1 MIQDIMQEA
10 EGNGSPRQGIYIV
23 EDGYITYCSEDV
35 AAMLGAE
42 PSALEYASFLAVIR
56 QRVEND
62 KAEEFQKLMEGRRR
76 RIHFYTEAHTGSRV
90 PINMELYAQLV
101 EDVSS
106 RKIMGFMVDV
116 TEKQVIES
124 KLQDTLK
131 DLADMKYALD
141 QSSIVAITDQ
151 KGRITYVNDKFCEI
165 SGYTREELI
174 GNTHR
179 VVNSGGHDREFFK
192 EMWRTIGSGN
202 VWKGE
207 LRNQTKEGSYYWVE
221 TTIVPVKDETGKPY
235 QYLAIRND
243 ITDNKKNEETIR
255 HMAYYDHLTGLAN
268 RRLFDETL
276 HSKVETAE
284 ADEEMFG
291 MMLIDLDGFKYIN
304 DTLGHLVG
312 DKLLVEVARRLDRIA
327 GSRGFTA
334 RIGGDEFAV
343 ILKEMENVDELKE
356 LAEAILAGFQE
367 AYLVDEYE
375 LNVTGSIGASVY
387 PESGRDAVTMTRHAD
402 LAMYRVK
409 GEQKN
414 EYRLYSAEA
423 DEKTEHL
430 FSLQN
435 DLNQALEED
444 QFHMVYQPRV
454 NPGNGTIQ
462 SMEALL
468 RWDHPEHGSISPG
481 EFLPLAEKTTWINDI
496 GDWVMRAV
504 SCQIRQWQQKGLE
517 PVPVSINLSAN
528 QLLQTNV
535 ASHFLSIFQEYNV
548 EPGWLELEITESMLI
563 ENESTAQD
571 ILESLQEHGVRIALD
586 DFGTGYSA
594 LSYLQK
600 FPVDT
605 IKLDRSLVQGVSEED
620 GYQPMADTVV
630 YLGHSLGMSMVAE
643 GVEYEKECRA
653 LRSLGVDEIQGCYFS
668 RPLSTEE
675 VNPLLESG
683 VITAPPQT

>member
-1 MIQDIMQEA
+1 MIEDIMQESK
-10 EGNGSPRQGIYIV
+10 GNGSSRQGIYII
-23 EDGYITYCSEDV
+23 EDGHMTYCSEDV

-42 PSALEYASFLAVIR
+42 QSTLEHASFLPVIR
-56 QRVEND
+56 ESVEKE
-62 KAEEFQKLMEGRRR
+62 KAEEFQKLMEGRHR
-76 RIHFYTEAHTGSRV
+76 RIHFYTEACTGSRG
-90 PINMELYAQLV
+90 PISMELYAQLV
-101 EDVSS
+101 EDGSS

-116 TEKQVIES
+116 TEKQQIET

-141 QSSIVAITDQ
+141 QSSIVAITDRQ
-151 KGRITYVNDKFCEI
+151 GRITYVNDKFCEI

-202 VWKGE
+202 VWQGE
-207 LRNQTKEGSYYWVE
+207 FRNQAKDGSYYWVE

-276 HSKVETAE
+276 HSKVETAK
-284 ADEEMFG
+284 AQEEMFG

-312 DKLLVEVARRLDRIA
+312 DKLLVEVAQRLDRIA
-327 GSRGFTA
+327 GDHGFTA

-343 ILKEMENVDELKE
+343 ILEEMQNVEELRT
-356 LAEAILAGFQE
+356 LAEAILSGFQE
-367 AYLVDEYE
+367 AFLVDDYE

-423 DEKTEHL
+423 DEETEHL

-435 DLNQALEED
+435 DLDEALEKD
-444 QFHMVYQPRV
+444 QFYMVYQPRV
-454 NPGNGTIQ
+454 NPADGTIH

-468 RWDHPEHGSISPG
+468 RWDHPEYGSISPG

-504 SCQIRQWQQKGLE
+504 SCQIRLWQQKGLE
-517 PVPVSINLSAN
+517 PVPVSLNLSAN

-535 ASHFLSIFQEYNV
+535 VPHFLSIFQEYNV
-548 EPGWLELEITESMLI
+548 LPGWLELEITESMLI
-563 ENESTAQD
+563 ENESTARD
-571 ILESLQEHGVRIALD
+571 ILGSLQEHGVRIALD

-605 IKLDRSLVQGVSEED
+605 LKLDRSLVQGVSEEA
-620 GYQPMADTVV
+620 GYQPIADTVV
-630 YLGHSLGMSMVAE
+630 YLGHSLGMNVVAE
-643 GVEYEKECRA
+643 GVECDKECRA
-653 LRSLGVDEIQGCYFS
+653 LRSLGIDEIQGFYFS
-668 RPLSTEE
+668 RPLWTEE
-675 VNPLLESG
+675 VYPLLVSG
-683 VITAPPQT
+683 IIPAPTQT